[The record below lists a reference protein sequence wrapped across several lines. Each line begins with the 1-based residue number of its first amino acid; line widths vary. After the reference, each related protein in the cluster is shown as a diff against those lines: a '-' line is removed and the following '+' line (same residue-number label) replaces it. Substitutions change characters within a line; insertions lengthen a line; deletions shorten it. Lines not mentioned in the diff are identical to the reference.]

1 MGIDGAAGAVVVA
14 APEAVQQVVP
24 GKDFHRLRGQEPEQF
39 LFPFCQ
45 AHFLPVDADQVV
57 VDVDEQ
63 VGRPYGAGLSSV
75 PGDAAQD
82 GPDPRHDFGGTE
94 GFDQIVVGPC
104 VQAEDL
110 VIVFAAGRNQDNR
123 DQGPPAD
130 GAADFE
136 AIQLGHHNI
145 EQDHVD
151 VSFLAPEE
159 GQRLLAV
166 PGDAAGMAFPL
177 GIFDEDIGNLEVVVG
192 NQDFSHMK
200 LLRGTPVKS
209 RKNSVRGSETGAER
223 ALLPRFVYNP
233 TYLFP

>member
-1 MGIDGAAGAVVVA
+1 MSMNRLAVRMVRA
-14 APEAVQQVVP
+14 CPP
-24 GKDFHRLRGQEPEQF
+24 SR
-39 LFPFCQ
+39 
-45 AHFLPVDADQVV
+45 
-57 VDVDEQ
+57 
-63 VGRPYGAGLSSV
+63 
-75 PGDAAQD
+75 DAAQD